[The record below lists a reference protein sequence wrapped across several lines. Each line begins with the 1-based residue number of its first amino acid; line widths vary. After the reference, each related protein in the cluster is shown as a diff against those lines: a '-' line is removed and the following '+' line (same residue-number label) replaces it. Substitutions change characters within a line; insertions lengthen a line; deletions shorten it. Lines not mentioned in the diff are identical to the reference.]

1 MLKVPPRAI
10 SANMVLRVLLCNCFL
25 ALAAAGPADQPV
37 RIVVLGDSLVAGFGL
52 PSTQAF
58 PAQLERA
65 LRARGHAV
73 EVINAGVSG
82 DTTAG
87 GLQRVGWVLP
97 DHTDAVILELG
108 ANDAL
113 RGLDPGRAK
122 SNLDRIIA
130 AIKERGA
137 EVLLAGMMAPRNM
150 GQDYVRA
157 FDAIYPELAAK
168 YGILL
173 YPFFLDG
180 VALNAK
186 LNIGDGLH
194 PNEEGVG
201 RITVRILPLVEQL
214 IARVDATRLKG

>member
-52 PSTQAF
+52 ASTQAF

-87 GLQRVGWVLP
+87 GLQRVGWSLP

-113 RGLDPGRAK
+113 
-122 SNLDRIIA
+122 
-130 AIKERGA
+130 
-137 EVLLAGMMAPRNM
+137 LLAAG
-150 GQDYVRA
+150 
-157 FDAIYPELAAK
+157 ELR
-168 YGILL
+168 GEM
-173 YPFFLDG
+173 
-180 VALNAK
+180 
-186 LNIGDGLH
+186 IGTRCQADLGEQRGGRL
-194 PNEEGVG
+194 EGVRPAGELQRQRDVLKRRHG
-201 RITVRILPLVEQL
+201 RDQMEGLED
-214 IARVDATRLKG
+214 DAD